1 MTRTNRLV
9 RAGTGASLLVA
20 LVGAIGFAWNTGG
33 AATEAPAAGASGIP
47 GSATVHEGAAST
59 WRVVDGA
66 NEVRY
71 RVREQLAGRD
81 LPNDAIGATKQVA
94 GQVVLD
100 ESGAIVADASKITVT
115 VTDITSDS
123 NRRDGYVRRRI
134 LQTEEYPTVTFA
146 PTAFRELTGAI
157 PAAGERSFAVVGN
170 MTVLDSTRATT
181 WQVNA
186 TFADGRVSGTAK
198 TAFTFDDFGINQPRV
213 PIVLSVA
220 DTIKLE
226 YDFSFAAQP

>member
-9 RAGTGASLLVA
+9 RAATGASLLVA
-20 LVGAIGFAWNTGG
+20 LVGAIGFASNPGG
-33 AATEAPAAGASGIP
+33 TSAPAGDTADTTPFPAS
-47 GSATVHEGAAST
+47 AAST
-59 WRVVDGA
+59 WSVVDGA

-94 GQVVLD
+94 GQIVLD

-134 LQTEEYPTVTFA
+134 LETEAHPTVTFE

-157 PAAGERSFAVVGN
+157 PASGERTFAVVGDL
-170 MTVLDSTRATT
+170 TVRDSTRATT
-181 WQVNA
+181 WQVSA
-186 TFADGRVSGTAK
+186 QFANGRVSGTAK
-198 TAFTFDDFGINQPRV
+198 TAFTFDDFGIPQPRV
-213 PIVLSVA
+213 AIVLSVA
-220 DTIKLE
+220 DTIQLE
-226 YDFSFAAQP
+226 YDFNFAAQP